1 MQPIYKGI
9 LMLIRSAITEEKV
22 ELPAGFSLD
31 EAYKIIK
38 SQQIENLIYSGVV
51 RHGGM
56 DNSAVIKDMFQRN
69 CYFLHQDHRQRQA
82 LQNLYAAFEDNGID
96 YMPVKGCNMK
106 LLYPQPSMR
115 IMCDADIL
123 IRMEQYEK
131 IKGIMLQLG
140 YTEGAVS
147 GHELHWDNTA
157 LHLELHKWL
166 MHPDHQDYF
175 KYLTDCWQY
184 AHVQSGHRY
193 ELNQEDEWI
202 YTFIHYA
209 KHYRMGGIGIRQV
222 LDLWIYQKKK
232 QLDMEYI
239 RTELQKIDLLEFF
252 ENTQRMIGVW
262 FEDQEEDAH
271 TAFMTEYIFSDGSWA
286 TGENFDVAYASL
298 QSAQVGSL
306 KKGRYKRIWQTLF
319 PKIEWMEKR
328 YQVLK
333 RVPWLL
339 PIFWPVRWIDTVL
352 FRKENIRK
360 VRKRFQN
367 ATDEKVTS
375 FQASL
380 QYVGLNY
387 DFGKE

>member
-9 LMLIRSAITEEKV
+9 LALIRSAITEEKV
-22 ELPAGFSLD
+22 ELPNEFSLD
-31 EAYKIIK
+31 KAYQIIK
-38 SQQIENLIYSGVV
+38 SQQIENLIYNGAM
-51 RHGGM
+51 RHGGLG
-56 DNSAVIKDMFQRN
+56 DAAVMKDLFQRN
-69 CYFLHQDHRQRQA
+69 CYFLHQDHRQRKA

-106 LLYPQPSMR
+106 LMYPQPDMR

-131 IKGIMLQLG
+131 IKDIMQQLG
-140 YTEGAVS
+140 YTEGVAS
-147 GHELHWDNTA
+147 AHELHWDNTA

-166 MHPDHQDYF
+166 IHPDHKDYF

-184 AHVQSGHRY
+184 AHIDSGYRY
-193 ELNQEDEWI
+193 ALNLEDEWI

-222 LDLWIYQKKK
+222 LDLWIYQKKH
-232 QLDMEYI
+232 QLNMEYI
-239 RTELQKIDLLEFF
+239 RTELKKIDLLEFF

-262 FEDQEEDAH
+262 FEDQEEDAQ
-271 TAFMTEYIFSDGSWA
+271 TSFMTEYIFSDGSWA
-286 TGENFDVAYASL
+286 TCESFDVAYASL
-298 QSAQVGSL
+298 HSAQTGSL
-306 KKGRYKRIWQTLF
+306 KKGRYKQILQTIF
-319 PKIEWMEKR
+319 PKMDSMKNR
-328 YQVLK
+328 YRVLK
-333 RVPWLL
+333 RAPWLL
-339 PIFWPVRWIDTVL
+339 PIFWPIRWVDAAL

-360 VRKRFQN
+360 IRKRFQN
-367 ATDEKVTS
+367 NTDEKVVS